1 MRGFANWL
9 RAGFLLLSCA
19 FAIAAHAAY
28 PERPVKLIVPFAP
41 GGAGDALARL
51 IATRLGERLGQPV
64 LVDNKPGAGTLIGA
78 ELTARSPPDGYT
90 LMMVTSSAE
99 LLALRKGNTVDLR
112 RDFTLISPVAESSYI
127 LVANPNAP
135 FRTLAEMVAFARA
148 NPGKVTYGHQGTGTS
163 THLVGE
169 FFADAA
175 GVKLMPV
182 PYKSAAPSHTAVI
195 GGEVMLIVDGLGP
208 TTPYVREGR
217 LVALATTGERR
228 VPQLRAVPTVGET
241 VQAVFPKAWYGIGA
255 PANTPPDIVRR
266 LHAEILAVVAL
277 PDVRERMA
285 TMSIDPL
292 TATSEEFRRMIGA
305 DIERWS
311 TIVRKANIDIE

>member
-1 MRGFANWL
+1 
-9 RAGFLLLSCA
+9 
-19 FAIAAHAAY
+19 
-28 PERPVKLIVPFAP
+28 
-41 GGAGDALARL
+41 
-51 IATRLGERLGQPV
+51 
-64 LVDNKPGAGTLIGA
+64 
-78 ELTARSPPDGYT
+78 
-90 LMMVTSSAE
+90 
-99 LLALRKGNTVDLR
+99 
-112 RDFTLISPVAESSYI
+112 
-127 LVANPNAP
+127 
-135 FRTLAEMVAFARA
+135 
-148 NPGKVTYGHQGTGTS
+148 
-163 THLVGE
+163 
-169 FFADAA
+169 
-175 GVKLMPV
+175 
-182 PYKSAAPSHTAVI
+182 
-195 GGEVMLIVDGLGP
+195 MLIVDGLGP

-228 VPQLRAVPTVGET
+228 VPQLPAVPTVGET